1 LHLKGQTL
9 PIGEKIMKTMLDQM
23 TYESYS
29 TQHYNKMAQTAAD
42 ERRFRGDSMRSL
54 PSKKNTGIA
63 PVLRTRLAY
72 AIALAVLGILSITR
86 AVEAITGGGGGGG
99 GNFLVK

>member
-1 LHLKGQTL
+1 
-9 PIGEKIMKTMLDQM
+9 MKTMLDQM

-42 ERRFRGDSMRSL
+42 ERRFRGDSMKPL
-54 PSKKNTGIA
+54 LNEKKAGIV

-86 AVEAITGGGGGGG
+86 VVEAFTSASGGGGGDY
-99 GNFLVK
+99 LVK